1 MLITDKNLQSSVQGA
16 DEARTPHDTGVKLTN
31 QSISTLTYLQED
43 NNDAIDTWILTM
55 YQIAGAI
62 VLRSPDMPVPEKY
75 EHIEQLF
82 SVADMFDSLKAP
94 KGGEDEW
101 IDY

>member
-1 MLITDKNLQSSVQGA
+1 MTKRNETVSNVNNSTITNTES
-16 DEARTPHDTGVKLTN
+16 HDTGVKLTN

-43 NNDAIDTWILTM
+43 NNDAINTWILTM

-62 VLRSPDMPVPEKY
+62 VLRSPDMPIPEKY

-94 KGGEDEW
+94 KGGEDE
-101 IDY
+101 